1 MTPYGKKGQFLPEH
15 NAINTAAG
23 KGKVQEKTVGF
34 GQCPASSAGRTML
47 SDRERE
53 RYKRQ
58 ILLFG
63 EEGQEQ
69 LKRSHIFIAGAGGL
83 GSPIAIYLA
92 VAGVGEITIVDM
104 DTVDQSNLNR
114 QILHTDRD
122 IGKKKTVS
130 AITKLRE
137 YNPDITINA
146 IDTVIGADN
155 VHELIGRAD
164 GIVDAMDNFPIRY
177 LLNRVALEKKVP
189 FFHGG
194 IRGFYGQA
202 TTIIP
207 HKTPCLECIFPK
219 APPKE
224 VFPVVGATPGVIGTI
239 QATEV
244 IKYLTQQGDLLAGRL
259 LIWDG
264 LAATTE
270 EIRVERNP
278 ACPACGKGSGGE
290 K

>member
-1 MTPYGKKGQFLPEH
+1 
-15 NAINTAAG
+15 
-23 KGKVQEKTVGF
+23 
-34 GQCPASSAGRTML
+34 ML
-47 SDRERE
+47 SERELE

-63 EEGQEQ
+63 NDGQER
-69 LKRSHIFIAGAGGL
+69 LKSSHIFIAGAGGL
-83 GSPIAIYLA
+83 GSPVAIYLA
-92 VAGVGEITIVDM
+92 VAGVGTITVVDM

-130 AITKLRE
+130 AIAKLRE
-137 YNPDITINA
+137 YNPDIIINA
-146 IDTVIGADN
+146 IDTTITADN
-155 VHELIGRAD
+155 IRRLVGQAD
-164 GIVDAMDNFPIRY
+164 GIVDAMDNYPVRY

-189 FFHGG
+189 FFHGA

-207 HKTPCLECIFPK
+207 GKTPCLECIFPR

-224 VFPVVGATPGVIGTI
+224 IFPVVGVTPGVIGTV

-244 IKYLTQQGDLLAGRL
+244 VKYLTKQGELLAGRL
-259 LIWDG
+259 FIWDG
-264 LAATTE
+264 LAATSE
-270 EIRVERNP
+270 EIAIEKNP
-278 ACPACGKGSGGE
+278 VCPVCGSGTGTE
-290 K
+290 QAAGMMR